1 MKVVTLAA
9 LLLLAPAAPAMAV
22 DLSRARAPA
31 AQLEPGAT
39 RHSHGV
45 TFRRFRQELGGVPVL
60 GSEVVV
66 TEAAGRAGD
75 LLVDGSRRLGRPAP
89 RARVHVRRRCG
100 ARAWRR
106 A

>member
-39 RHSHGV
+39 RHSRML
-45 TFRRFRQELGGVPVL
+45 F
-60 GSEVVV
+60 
-66 TEAAGRAGD
+66 
-75 LLVDGSRRLGRPAP
+75 
-89 RARVHVRRRCG
+89 ARTN
-100 ARAWRR
+100 
-106 A
+106 